1 MRAYNKNLLVAAV
14 TEQMLV
20 PSWLLNQGLFQK
32 ALNVQADLMLNAR
45 SEKVR
50 TDAANSLL
58 GHLKMPEVAKVE
70 LDVNV
75 KEDDAISE
83 LRRSTLELVAQ
94 QRKMLEAGVMKVRE
108 AAEQK
113 VVQGEIVSEE

>member
-1 MRAYNKNLLVAAV
+1 
-14 TEQMLV
+14 
-20 PSWLLNQGLFQK
+20 
-32 ALNVQADLMLNAR
+32 MLNAR

-75 KEDDAISE
+75 KEDDSIDE
-83 LRRSTLELVAQ
+83 LRRSTLELVEQ
-94 QRKMLEAGVMKVRE
+94 QRKMIQAGAMK
-108 AAEQK
+108 AGDIAKQK
-113 VVQGEIVSEE
+113 VVVGEVVSDQ